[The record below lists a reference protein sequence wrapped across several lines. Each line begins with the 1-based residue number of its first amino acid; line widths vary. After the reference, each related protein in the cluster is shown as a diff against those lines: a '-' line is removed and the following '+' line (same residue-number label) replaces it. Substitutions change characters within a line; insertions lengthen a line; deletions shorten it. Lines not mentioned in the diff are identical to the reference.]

1 MELKLTLAHTK
12 DKVNNENL
20 IFILTLEFVEDDFIV
35 VFTFE
40 KHSNQNEILKKSY
53 ICFLR
58 LLRKSVISSCELL
71 RLSVDFIGFLFL
83 KQ

>member
-1 MELKLTLAHTK
+1 VELKLTLAHTK

-40 KHSNQNEILKKSY
+40 NIQIKMKY
-53 ICFLR
+53 
-58 LLRKSVISSCELL
+58 
-71 RLSVDFIGFLFL
+71 
-83 KQ
+83 